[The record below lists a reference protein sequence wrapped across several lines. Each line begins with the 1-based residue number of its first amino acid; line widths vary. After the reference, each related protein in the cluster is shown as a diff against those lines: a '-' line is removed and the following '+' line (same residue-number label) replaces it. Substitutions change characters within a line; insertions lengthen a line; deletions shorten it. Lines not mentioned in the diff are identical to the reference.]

1 MNIIQAICLGLGV
14 IGVILAL
21 LKGPK
26 YENLLEQYF
35 IFCVIPYVVVISFGY
50 LVLKYYE

>member
-1 MNIIQAICLGLGV
+1 MNIIQTICLGLGV
-14 IGVILAL
+14 ICIILAL

-35 IFCVIPYVVVISFGY
+35 IFCVIVCTVVFFGY
-50 LVLKYYE
+50 FILMYK